1 MIKEAAS
8 EEPYMGE
15 QMPLRWLRF
24 EQEIAKLVAGDTTHA
39 SYDQVWYNSKST
51 LSQFSKKNVGL
62 KWSNFKST
70 MICIKVWLMVLLI
83 RVL

>member
-24 EQEIAKLVAGDTTHA
+24 EQEIAKLVAGDATHA
-39 SYDQVWYNSKST
+39 SYDQVLYNSIIPSHNSLKKCWT
-51 LSQFSKKNVGL
+51 QMVQF
-62 KWSNFKST
+62 
-70 MICIKVWLMVLLI
+70 
-83 RVL
+83 

>member
-24 EQEIAKLVAGDTTHA
+24 EQEIAKLVAGDATHA

-51 LSQFSKKNVGL
+51 LSQSL
-62 KWSNFKST
+62 
-70 MICIKVWLMVLLI
+70 
-83 RVL
+83 

>member
-24 EQEIAKLVAGDTTHA
+24 EQEIAKLVAGDATHA

-51 LSQFSKKNVGL
+51 LSQSLKKCWTLIL
-62 KWSNFKST
+62 K
-70 MICIKVWLMVLLI
+70 VQ
-83 RVL
+83 

>member
-24 EQEIAKLVAGDTTHA
+24 EQEIAKLVAGDATHA
-39 SYDQVWYNSKST
+39 SYDQVWNNSKST
-51 LSQFSKKNVGL
+51 LSQFSYKMLDSNGPIL
-62 KWSNFKST
+62 K
-70 MICIKVWLMVLLI
+70 VQ
-83 RVL
+83 

>member
-24 EQEIAKLVAGDTTHA
+24 EQEIAKLVAGDATHA

-51 LSQFSKKNVGL
+51 LSQSLKKMLDSNGPIL
-62 KWSNFKST
+62 K
-70 MICIKVWLMVLLI
+70 VQ
-83 RVL
+83 

>member
-51 LSQFSKKNVGL
+51 LSQFS
-62 KWSNFKST
+62 
-70 MICIKVWLMVLLI
+70 
-83 RVL
+83 